1 MNYTLKEKYNS
12 ICSGLKN
19 RQIKCYLSDFQ
30 PKVGQDEALN
40 AITNFAGDFMS
51 NKNPTGLLL
60 VGGVGSG
67 KTYLAASLVNYLAE
81 TMELYS
87 YDDYS
92 EEYID
97 YLKADY
103 SWILQNKGVCFIVLS
118 ELFEYLKNCY
128 SNDESWKSK
137 RIMEHLRKVD
147 LLVLDDMGA
156 EKTSEWTKELL
167 FNIIDY
173 RYNEQLPMIVTTNCV
188 PEELKEKIGDRNF
201 DRLREMCALVT
212 VAAESQRETAKINT
226 QEEQSVVIT
235 N

>member
-1 MNYTLKEKYNS
+1 MNYTLKEKYDS
-12 ICSGLKN
+12 ICSGLKS
-19 RQIKCYLSDFQ
+19 RQIKCHLSDFQ

-40 AITNFAGDFMS
+40 AIADFAGDFMA

-67 KTYLAASLVNYLAE
+67 KTYLVASLVNYLAE
-81 TMELYS
+81 AMELYS

-92 EEYID
+92 EDYIN

-103 SWILQNKGVCFIVLS
+103 LWILQNKGVCFIVLS
-118 ELFEYLKNCY
+118 ELLEYLKDCY
-128 SNDESWKSK
+128 SNDETWKSK
-137 RIMEHLRKVD
+137 RITEHLRKID

-156 EKTSEWTKELL
+156 EKTSDWTKELL

-212 VAAESQRETAKINT
+212 VTAESQRETAKIKT
-226 QEEQSVVIT
+226 QEAQSVVIT